1 MNFKKR
7 LLAAGVHLAI
17 SFFIAALA
25 WALIAKVFYPY
36 PFTEISGGRQL
47 FLLLVVVDIVL
58 GSVLTFSVFSQGKLR
73 RVLIRDLTV
82 ICALQLT
89 ALGYGLW
96 TMYIARPVYLVH
108 EVDRFKVVTAADLNE
123 SDLNNASP
131 EFRRTPLFGIKT
143 IGIRPARDSADKLR
157 SLDLELAGQD
167 LSLQTE
173 WWQLLSEEN
182 RISMRQHGKP
192 IHILRL
198 KTIDGGANLDEI
210 LRAANVR
217 DDEAMA
223 LPLLTRLASW
233 SIVLDKRDLK
243 IIGYLP
249 IDLF

>member
-1 MNFKKR
+1 M
-7 LLAAGVHLAI
+7 
-17 SFFIAALA
+17 
-25 WALIAKVFYPY
+25 
-36 PFTEISGGRQL
+36 
-47 FLLLVVVDIVL
+47 
-58 GSVLTFSVFSQGKLR
+58 
-73 RVLIRDLTV
+73 
-82 ICALQLT
+82 
-89 ALGYGLW
+89 
-96 TMYIARPVYLVH
+96 
-108 EVDRFKVVTAADLNE
+108 
-123 SDLNNASP
+123 
-131 EFRRTPLFGIKT
+131 
-143 IGIRPARDSADKLR
+143 
-157 SLDLELAGQD
+157 ELAGQD

-192 IHILRL
+192 IHILRQ
-198 KTIDGGANLDEI
+198 KTLDGGANLDEI